1 MILESL
7 LRITSSR
14 FRKNGK
20 LPPHVTIRRHGF
32 ERKYHLQTIVAI
44 ASRLAG
50 KKRTIGISN
59 EENAACMVRIA
70 SREIYKYRKQ
80 SPVACWAL
88 RDVEKT
94 PLPATARVV
103 DLREQHYN
111 VDGLVLDR
119 LLRVL
124 SGDQSGDCSQQHG
137 VATVQKL
144 LETDIIIV
152 NTPLESAR
160 MQDYLARRVLKPVV
174 VTGEEIAGYYD
185 APVTAGEWGKPTV
198 AYG

>member
-7 LRITSSR
+7 LRITRAR
-14 FRKNGK
+14 FKESGK
-20 LPPHVTIRRHGF
+20 LPAHVTIRRHGF
-32 ERKYHLQTIVAI
+32 ERKYHITNIVAI
-44 ASRLAG
+44 ASRIAG
-50 KKRTIGISN
+50 KKRTIGVSD
-59 EENAACMVRIA
+59 EQNAACMIRIA
-70 SREIYKYRKQ
+70 SREMYKYRKQ

-94 PLPATARVV
+94 PLPAAARVI
-103 DLREQHYN
+103 DLREDYCN
-111 VDGLVLDR
+111 VEGLVLDR
-119 LLRVL
+119 LMRVIKA
-124 SGDQSGDCSQQHG
+124 DQSGECSQQHG
-137 VATVQKL
+137 VAAVQKL

-185 APVTAGEWGKPTV
+185 APVTKGEWSKPTV